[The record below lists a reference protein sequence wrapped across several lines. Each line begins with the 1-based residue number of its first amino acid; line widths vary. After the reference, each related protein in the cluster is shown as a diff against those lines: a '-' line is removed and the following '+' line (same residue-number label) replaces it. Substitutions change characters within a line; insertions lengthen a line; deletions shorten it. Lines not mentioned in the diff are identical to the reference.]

1 MGIQMCEVGFNG
13 GHSAAALLLGGGNSS
28 KLVSFD
34 LGEHE
39 YSRHGSQLVQRLFG
53 SRHTVRWGDSKISL
67 PQFQLEDQD
76 LKCNVVYVDGE
87 HSYLATVADIRAFAA
102 LAACGAM
109 LVIDDIG
116 QAPVEAAIA
125 TMLNEHVIINFK
137 RVKGGELGIA
147 KYNNAL
153 CS

>member
-1 MGIQMCEVGFNG
+1 M
-13 GHSAAALLLGGGNSS
+13 
-28 KLVSFD
+28 
-34 LGEHE
+34 
-39 YSRHGSQLVQRLFG
+39 
-53 SRHTVRWGDSKISL
+53 RWGDSKISL

-116 QAPVEAAIA
+116 QAPVSLPPPTVSEASPNTSCFSLGLLSLQVEAAIA